1 MNITNGLSGCKLELV
16 SSNVLRKYSSSKF
29 YNERLYCQF
38 NKQQLFSNFVLK
50 NIETPKTFGM
60 QKESLYYFD
69 MEYIKGHLFEEHFA
83 VSNIHDIHFVIQSL
97 FGYFDFLI
105 SNKRYYKPEVSK
117 TIITNKI
124 IDLESKTNYPGILN
138 ELKSFVLDEE
148 LYVPK
153 TFCHGDLTFTNII
166 FHKNRLY
173 FIDFLDC
180 FIDSFYCDLVK
191 LKQDLY
197 YGWSFKIQKISSLR
211 LQRIYSFIWNE
222 IEKRYLEYIDTT
234 EFKILDLLN
243 TLRLDPYLTD
253 PRQKI
258 IINEMIQKS
267 DLYENFNCPNGG
279 AIK

>member
-1 MNITNGLSGCKLELV
+1 MNITNGLSGCKLELINH
-16 SSNVLRKYSSSKF
+16 NVLRKYSSSKS
-29 YNERLYCQF
+29 YNKRLYCQF
-38 NKQQLFSNFVLK
+38 NKQKLFSNFVLK
-50 NIETPKTFGM
+50 NIETPKTFDI
-60 QKESLYYFD
+60 QKDSLYYFD
-69 MEYIKGHLFEEHFA
+69 MEYIKGHLFEEYFA
-83 VSNIHDIHFVIQSL
+83 ISNVNDIKFVLHSL

-105 SNKRYYKPEVSK
+105 SNKRYYKSEISK
-117 TIITNKI
+117 NIIENKI
-124 IDLESKTNYPGILN
+124 KDLEVKTSYSNILSG
-138 ELKSFVLDEE
+138 LKSFMLSKE

-191 LKQDLY
+191 LKQDLH

-222 IEKRYLEYIDTT
+222 IEKRYFEYIDTI

-253 PRQKI
+253 PRQKTI
-258 IINEMIQKS
+258 IDEMIQKS
-267 DLYENFNCPNGG
+267 NLYENFNCPNGRT
-279 AIK
+279 IE